1 MEFKPRI
8 DALTPEF
15 VSWRRHLHER
25 PELAFEEKETASFIA
40 GKLREFGLE
49 VHEGIGRTG
58 VVGLL
63 RRGNSPMVGL
73 RADIDALPI
82 LEVTGL
88 PYASKTEGRMHACGH
103 DGHTAMLL
111 GAARVLSEMP
121 PASGTVAFIFQPA
134 EENEGG
140 GRAMVE
146 DGLFRDFPASSVYG
160 MHNWPGLP
168 AGQFAVHNGPV
179 MAAFDTFE
187 VIIEGQGSHGA
198 MPHQGI
204 DPIAVSTQI
213 YQAWH
218 LIVSRSVSPTDAA
231 VISVTQIHA
240 GDTWNVVPGTVTMR
254 GTVRTLR
261 PQTRDMIEARMGE
274 RAELIARAFGATV
287 KFQYLRRYP
296 ATINTA
302 AEAELAKLVAA
313 SAGTVR
319 CSLIWPPAWPRRISP
334 SCCMNGPAPISGLAT
349 VRPKAATT
357 CTTLTTTS
365 TTRFFR
371 SASNTGCGSRTAP
384 WPLENQCHSK
394 PKQDDN
400 DLRTPHLSRA
410 AGHRRRIS
418 QDLRGRR
425 AANHYALR

>member
-15 VSWRRHLHER
+15 VGWRRHLHER

-63 RRGNSPMVGL
+63 RRGNGPMVGL

-82 LEVTGL
+82 LEATGL

-121 PASGTVAFIFQPA
+121 PANGTVAFIFQPA

-213 YQAWH
+213 YQAWL

-287 KFQYLRRYP
+287 KFHYLRRYP

-302 AEAELAKLVAA
+302 AEAELAKLVAGSSGERPVLTDLA
-313 SAGTVR
+313 PSMAAEDFSFMLQERPGAY
-319 CSLIWPPAWPRRISP
+319 IWIG
-334 SCCMNGPAPISGLAT
+334 NGPAEGGHNLHNPNYDFNDEVLPVGVEYWVRLAH
-349 VRPKAATT
+349 RALAA
-357 CTTLTTTS
+357 
-365 TTRFFR
+365 
-371 SASNTGCGSRTAP
+371 
-384 WPLENQCHSK
+384 
-394 PKQDDN
+394 
-400 DLRTPHLSRA
+400 
-410 AGHRRRIS
+410 
-418 QDLRGRR
+418 
-425 AANHYALR
+425 